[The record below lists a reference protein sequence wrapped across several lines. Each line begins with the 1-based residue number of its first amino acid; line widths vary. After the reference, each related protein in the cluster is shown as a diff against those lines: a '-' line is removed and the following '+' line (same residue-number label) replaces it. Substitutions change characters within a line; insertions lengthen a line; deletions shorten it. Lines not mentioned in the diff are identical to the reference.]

1 MLSIRSLTSG
11 GAGGEL
17 DAAAVRLNNASSALS
32 NANAIRAGEM
42 AGEAQMESGELA
54 LAAKSYG
61 FTQFKQVVGA
71 TACA

>member
-1 MLSIRSLTSG
+1 M
-11 GAGGEL
+11 
-17 DAAAVRLNNASSALS
+17 RLNNASSALS